1 MFDAKTYKQRRAQ
14 LKKQVPSGL
23 LLFLGN
29 DDSPMNYTANTYH
42 FRQDS
47 SFLYFFGLDFPG
59 LAGIV
64 DVDGNRDI
72 LFGDDISLE
81 DIIWMGYQPK
91 FKDRARKVGVADV
104 LSSDKLQSFVEEALK
119 QGRTV
124 HYIPPYRNDVQVKL
138 AGLLGIDQA
147 AVKPGASEA
156 LIKAVI
162 SQRSIKSRAEV
173 AEIESALVVSRRMYL
188 SAMKMTRPGLYE
200 RDIAGMIDGIALAGG
215 GAPAFPTILTIN
227 GQILHNHYHGN
238 RMERGR
244 LLVID
249 AGAESE
255 LHYASDIT
263 RTIPVSGKFTGRQKE
278 IYEIVLKTQEEA
290 IKAIKPGVPYRK
302 VHLSAALTVAAGL
315 KDLGLMKGE
324 PGDAVNRGAHAL
336 FFPHGLGHMLGLD
349 VHDMENLGENYVGY
363 DDSFKRSSQFG
374 LAYLRLA
381 KDLQPGYALTVEPGI
396 YFIPALIDTWRKE
409 KKHTAFI
416 NYAKAEE
423 YKDFGGVRIEDN
435 VLVTKDGSRVLGQK
449 IPKTPAEIEKAMAG

>member
-1 MFDAKTYKQRRAQ
+1 MFEAKIYSQRRAL
-14 LKKQVPSGL
+14 LKKQIPSGL

-29 DDSPMNYTANTYH
+29 DDSPMNYSANTYH

-47 SFLYFFGLDFPG
+47 TFLYFFGLDFPG
-59 LAGIV
+59 LAGMV
-64 DVDGNRDI
+64 DVEGNNDI
-72 LFGDDISLE
+72 LFGDDISME

-91 FKDRARKVGVADV
+91 FKDRARKVGVANV
-104 LSSDKLQSFVEEALK
+104 RPSDKLGSVVEEALK
-119 QGRTV
+119 QGRKV
-124 HYIPPYRNDVQVKL
+124 HYISPYRYDTHIKM
-138 AGLLGIDQA
+138 AGLLGIGLP
-147 AVKPGASEA
+147 AVKPGASEE
-156 LIKAVI
+156 LVKAVI
-162 SQRSIKSRAEV
+162 AQRSVKSTAEV
-173 AEIESALVVSRRMYL
+173 SEIEAALKVTRKMYL

-215 GAPAFPTILTIN
+215 GAPAFPTILTVDS
-227 GQILHNHYHGN
+227 QILHNHFHGN

-244 LLVID
+244 FLVID

-263 RTIPVSGKFTGRQKE
+263 RTIPVSGKFSSKQKD
-278 IYEIVLKTQEEA
+278 IYDIVLRTQEQA

-302 VHLSAALTVAAGL
+302 AHLSAALTITAGL

-324 PGDAVNRGAHAL
+324 PGDAVNQGAHAL

-349 VHDMENLGENYVGY
+349 VHDMENLGENHVGY
-363 DDSFKRSSQFG
+363 DESFKRSDQFG

-381 KDLQPGYALTVEPGI
+381 KDLQPGYVLTVEPGI
-396 YFIPALIDTWRKE
+396 YFIPALIDSWKKD

-416 NYAKAEE
+416 NYPRVEE

-435 VLVTKDGSRVLGQK
+435 VLITNEGARILGPK
-449 IPKTPAEIEKAMAG
+449 IPKTLAEIEKAMAH

>member
-14 LKKQVPSGL
+14 LKKQVPSGM

-64 DVDGNRDI
+64 DIDGNRDI

-104 LSSDKLQSFVEEALK
+104 LSSDKLQSVVEEALK
-119 QGRTV
+119 QGRKV
-124 HYIPPYRNDVQVKL
+124 HYIPPYRKDAQVKL

-173 AEIESALVVSRRMYL
+173 AEIESALAVSRRMYL

-200 RDIAGMIDGIALAGG
+200 RDIAGMIDGIAMAGG
-215 GAPAFPTILTIN
+215 GASAFPTILTVN

-315 KDLGLMKGE
+315 KDLGLMKGA

-381 KDLQPGYALTVEPGI
+381 KDLQPGYILTVEPGI

-423 YKDFGGVRIEDN
+423 YKDFGGIRIEDN

-449 IPKTPAEIEKAMAG
+449 IPKTTAEIEKAMAG